1 MRITLEARICLLQ
14 ALNLLVSAQQMTQA
28 KLIHTRCAWRHR
40 LKKKWI
46 LRAKEKNKLCTK
58 VGPSGRIMKK

>member
-14 ALNLLVSAQQMTQA
+14 ALNLLVSAQQMTQS

-40 LKKKWI
+40 QKKKVD
-46 LRAKEKNKLCTK
+46 LKSKR
-58 VGPSGRIMKK
+58 KK